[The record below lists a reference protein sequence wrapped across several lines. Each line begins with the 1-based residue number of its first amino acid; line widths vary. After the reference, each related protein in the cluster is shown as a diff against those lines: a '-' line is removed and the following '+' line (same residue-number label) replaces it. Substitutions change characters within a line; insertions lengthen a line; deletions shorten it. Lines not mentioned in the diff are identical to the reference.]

1 MKKGRPDSSLEAFA
15 WFVSKLFGSHNRAS
29 QSHRTDPSRYLI
41 FKAQQRE
48 KVMAKGCQNDWD
60 SLANFSRRVDARYVL
75 PRLEAGNWI
84 TAP

>member
-1 MKKGRPDSSLEAFA
+1 
-15 WFVSKLFGSHNRAS
+15 
-29 QSHRTDPSRYLI
+29 
-41 FKAQQRE
+41 
-48 KVMAKGCQNDWD
+48 MAKGCQNDWD